1 MSKKTT
7 LITCI
12 KIIALFCLQLNGEE
26 ETRQQAR
33 LRMASCTLAV
43 SRSRSA
49 IPEAKNMFEVAYH
62 APAQTAGDNRLSDPC
77 QDRRVSTSRRYQNVS
92 ISRERHV
99 RSTHRAST

>member
-7 LITCI
+7 LLTCL

-26 ETRQQAR
+26 ETRQQTR

-49 IPEAKNMFEVAYH
+49 IPEAKNMFEVSCSRTNSGRQPSQRPLPGPKSLH
-62 APAQTAGDNRLSDPC
+62 QSPVSE
-77 QDRRVSTSRRYQNVS
+77 RVYKS
-92 ISRERHV
+92 
-99 RSTHRAST
+99 